1 MRGTT
6 IVDLYEKLTTG
17 QQAGVVW
24 ALKQGSDLN
33 VNLVRFSMGRGVG
46 EHVNGEADV
55 LIVGVSGLGVV
66 AVDGHEHPLRAGT
79 VAFIPKGARRSTKS
93 ESGDFAY
100 LTVHPRRGPLS
111 IGGLRQP
118 E

>member
-1 MRGTT
+1 MRGPT
-6 IVDLYEKLTTG
+6 IVDLYEKLTTR
-17 QQAGVVW
+17 QHAGVVW
-24 ALKQGSDLN
+24 ALKQGNDLN
-33 VNLVRFSMGRGVG
+33 VNLVRFPMGRGVG

-55 LIVGVSGLGVV
+55 LVVGVSGLGVV
-66 AVDGHEHPLRAGT
+66 AVDGHEQPLRAGT

-93 ESGDFAY
+93 ESGNFAY